1 MPWLPSFGVIFIL
14 WSKEIPES
22 IGMNFSREHQTAW
35 CFIFGKM
42 TKRFHSTFLRGEE
55 KEKKE
60 KEKKWGCQS
69 TANHISLQCVF
80 VHHLRLLVFSLWIH
94 PQFTKDSLFCWH
106 GSSIDMG
113 RRLWRLAPLYLL
125 ECIWKECGILGFL
138 QVWSIPHWSWRIL
151 ILKLHLFSQ
160 QILGV
165 ENSTSL
171 NFVNR
176 KGRG

>member
-1 MPWLPSFGVIFIL
+1 MLYLWQDDKKVSQHIF
-14 WSKEIPES
+14 K
-22 IGMNFSREHQTAW
+22 GGRER
-35 CFIFGKM
+35 K
-42 TKRFHSTFLRGEE
+42 KR
-55 KEKKE
+55 K

-80 VHHLRLLVFSLWIH
+80 VHHLRLSVFSLWIH

-138 QVWSIPHWSWRIL
+138 QVWSIPHWSWQCAGL
-151 ILKLHLFSQ
+151 TSMWLFDSY
-160 QILGV
+160 
-165 ENSTSL
+165 ND
-171 NFVNR
+171 NKDNHND
-176 KGRG
+176 KGMVSGRLLVIY